1 MDIQEIYRLS
11 LYVKPDEQLE
21 FELDHPLYQSEL
33 DKLNRWVNED
43 RTDGIQTVIA
53 RNGPMK
59 LKATAYR
66 KRNCI
71 R

>member
-1 MDIQEIYRLS
+1 MNIQEIYRRS
-11 LYVKPDEQLE
+11 LNVKPGEQLD
-21 FELDHPLYQSEL
+21 FELDAQLYQSEL

-43 RTDGIQTVIA
+43 RIDGFQTVIA

-59 LKATAYR
+59 LKATAYP
-66 KRNCI
+66 KRDSI